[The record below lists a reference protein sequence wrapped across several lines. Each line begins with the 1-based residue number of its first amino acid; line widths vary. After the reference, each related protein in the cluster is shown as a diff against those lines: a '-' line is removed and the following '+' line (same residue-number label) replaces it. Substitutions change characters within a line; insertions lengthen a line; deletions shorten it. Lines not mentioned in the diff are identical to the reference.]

1 MSKALSLKL
10 KEDVFKDVERI
21 TRKIKIPRNTYINK
35 ALEFYNSF
43 NKRKL
48 LKTQLLKESKLVK
61 ENSIHVLNEFDQ
73 IEDDIFEWR

>member
-21 TRKIKIPRNTYINK
+21 IHKIKIPRNTYINK
-35 ALEFYNSF
+35 ALEFYNIF
-43 NKRKL
+43 NQRKL
-48 LKTQLLKESKLVK
+48 LKIQLLKESKLVK

>member
-43 NKRKL
+43 NQRKL
-48 LKTQLLKESKLVK
+48 LKTQLLKESKLVNK
-61 ENSIHVLNEFDQ
+61 NSIHVLNEFDQ
-73 IEDDIFEWR
+73 IEDDIFE

>member
-35 ALEFYNSF
+35 ALEFYNNF

>member
-35 ALEFYNSF
+35 ALEFYNNF

-73 IEDDIFEWR
+73 IEDDIFE